1 MGGIFAG
8 KHQPRTLKRGTMNP
22 ERRKTVRFLPQAE
35 TYVVLRPD
43 FTKLGR
49 LLDISR
55 GGLSFQ
61 YISSEAESRGP
72 TQLDLF
78 TGNNGFYL
86 PTLRCKVIYDIP
98 LSEQET
104 SATPLERR
112 RCGLEF
118 GETTEAQAAQLNLY
132 LANHVAGE
140 A

>member
-1 MGGIFAG
+1 
-8 KHQPRTLKRGTMNP
+8 MNP
-22 ERRKTVRFLPQAE
+22 ERRKTVRFLPQTE
-35 TYVVLRPD
+35 TYVALRPD

-49 LLDISR
+49 LIDISR

-61 YISSEAESRGP
+61 YISSKVEGRGP

-86 PTLRCKVIYDIP
+86 PTLRCKIIYDIP
-98 LSEQET
+98 LPEK
-104 SATPLERR
+104 SASAPPLERR

-118 GETTEAQAAQLNLY
+118 GEATEAQVAQLELY

>member
-1 MGGIFAG
+1 
-8 KHQPRTLKRGTMNP
+8 MNP
-22 ERRKTVRFLPQAE
+22 ERRKTVRFLPQTE
-35 TYVVLRPD
+35 TYVALRPD

-49 LLDISR
+49 LIDISR

-61 YISSEAESRGP
+61 YISSKVESRGP

-86 PTLRCKVIYDIP
+86 STLRCKVIYDIT

-104 SATPLERR
+104 SATPFERR

-118 GETTEAQAAQLNLY
+118 VEATEVQAAQLEFY
-132 LANHVAGE
+132 LANHVAE
-140 A
+140 EV